1 MRGVS
6 YMISISRLVLVLC
19 AGIFISAEVA
29 DNRVRFHCV
38 DGQEFTIS
46 FLPAHDTQLARL
58 VFAGS
63 RQTVTLKNQLMARG
77 LFYAGEGWEY
87 HEWQGKI
94 TLVDTRST
102 PPKEIA
108 CSRN

>member
-1 MRGVS
+1 MS
-6 YMISISRLVLVLC
+6 YMISISRLVLILST
-19 AGIFISAEVA
+19 GILISAAVA

-46 FLPAHDTQLARL
+46 FLTEHDTQLARL

-63 RQTVTLKNQLMARG
+63 GQTITLKNQVMARG

-94 TLVDTRST
+94 TLVDARST
-102 PPKEIA
+102 KPKEIA

>member
-1 MRGVS
+1 MR
-6 YMISISRLVLVLC
+6 SILRLVLILST
-19 AGIFISAEVA
+19 GIFISAAVA
-29 DNRVRFHCV
+29 DNRVRFHCEA
-38 DGQEFTIS
+38 GQEFTIS
-46 FLPAHDTQLARL
+46 FLPAHDTLLARL

-63 RQTVTLKNQLMARG
+63 GQTITLKNQLMARG

-94 TLVDTRST
+94 TLVDARST
-102 PPKEIA
+102 KPKEIA